1 MSLRILVD
9 FNTMMQDP
17 EERVRINLSVDANSH
32 AARVLHPGAVV
43 ILYEPDDLE
52 VEAIVEYDD
61 KHKAWLAKPNWPT
74 RRDLSPS

>member
-17 EERVRINLSVDANSH
+17 EERVRINLDVDANSH
-32 AARVLHPGAVV
+32 AASALHPGTIVF
-43 ILYEPDDLE
+43 LYEPDDLE
-52 VEAIVEYDD
+52 VEATVEYDD
-61 KHKAWLAKPNWPT
+61 KHKAWLAKPNWST